1 MFSLDWTAPYGE
13 ACVLPGR
20 QVGRSVVGLGGSGV
34 REPVPGG
41 ADAPPLW
48 ATSDQAS
55 TTQPTDLIPVV
66 QQQQSINNSNNSSR
80 SQQQHQ
86 EKQTEPLLLGTSN
99 WVITTWLGNKVTT
112 QSEAIVAT
120 ASLDSTNSLKTSP

>member
-1 MFSLDWTAPYGE
+1 MFYLDWIAPYGE

-20 QVGRSVVGLGGSGV
+20 QVGRSVVGFGGSGV

-66 QQQQSINNSNNSSR
+66 QQQQSINNSNR
-80 SQQQHQ
+80 SQQQ
-86 EKQTEPLLLGTSN
+86 QTERPLLATSN

-120 ASLDSTNSLKTSP
+120 ASLDSTNSLETSP